1 MAVSVVMPALEMA
14 QETGKLVLWL
24 KQEGDSVT
32 RGEPLLEIE
41 TDKATVEVE
50 AAADGILAN
59 VTAQPGEDIPVG
71 RIIAWIVQPG
81 ETVPNLEPQPV
92 APSDHQISP
101 EAPPSSIPSRPESSP
116 RRISPK
122 ARRMAQEAGIDLAL
136 IPSSGPDGEILAS
149 DVHAAIQKATAA
161 QAAPSAAPP
170 LSSVHRLMA
179 ERTLQSWTTVPHFFI
194 QKDADA
200 SALNRFR
207 SDYRT
212 APDPS
217 ARITHTD
224 LLIALVARTL
234 VRHPRLN
241 AAWAGDNLIENAQ
254 VNIAL
259 AIAVEDGVIAP
270 VISGA
275 DTATLT
281 DIAAR
286 RSDLALR
293 ARSGRLRPADLAGGT
308 FAISNLGMF
317 GVDAFS
323 AIIMPPQAAILAIGQ
338 IADRAVVVKG
348 EIAIRPMLTMTLSSD
363 HRVLDGAKAAAFLRD
378 LSGAISE
385 PDLWLT

>member
-32 RGEPLLEIE
+32 RGEPLLEVE

-59 VTAQPGEDIPVG
+59 VTGQPGADIPVG
-71 RIIAWIVQPG
+71 QIIAWIVQPG
-81 ETVPNLEPQPV
+81 EAVPNLEPEPAHRTDDKATPEKP
-92 APSDHQISP
+92 APR
-101 EAPPSSIPSRPESSP
+101 IPSRPDASQ

-122 ARRMAQEAGIDLAL
+122 ARRMAQEAGIDVDS
-136 IPSSGPDGEILAS
+136 IVSSGPDGEILAS
-149 DVHAAIQKATAA
+149 DVQAAIQKNGAA
-161 QAAPSAAPP
+161 QAASSTAPP

-179 ERTLQSWTTVPHFFI
+179 ERTTQSWTTVPHFFI

-207 SDYRT
+207 SDYPI
-212 APDPS
+212 AQDPS
-217 ARITHTD
+217 ERLTHTD

-234 VRHPRLN
+234 ARHPRVN
-241 AAWAGDNLIENAQ
+241 ASWAGDNLVENAQ

-270 VISGA
+270 VIPGA

-286 RSDLALR
+286 RSDLAAR
-293 ARSGRLRPADLAGGT
+293 ARAGRLRPADLAGGT

-323 AIIMPPQAAILAIGQ
+323 AIIMPPQAAILAVGQ
-338 IADRAVVVKG
+338 IADRAVVVEG

-378 LSGAISE
+378 LTNAIRE
-385 PDLWLT
+385 PGLWLT